1 MTRVRRITLAVWMLC
16 FFVLGMWTANADFG
30 GETGP
35 TRYRKLHGPDTMPYR
50 IVLRH
55 CRNQE
60 DTMAHLEVVSYSPER
75 IVYRCHTD
83 Y

>member
-1 MTRVRRITLAVWMLC
+1 MVKVRRIAFVAWLFC
-16 FFVLGMWTANADFG
+16 FFVLGMWVAKADLG
-30 GETGP
+30 GGP
-35 TRYRKLHGPDTMPYR
+35 TRYLKKDGPDTMPYR

-55 CRNQE
+55 CTNQE
-60 DTMAHLEVVSYSPER
+60 DTMAHLEVVDYTPER